1 MYQEIKYIGD
11 IDVLEKMGRIKRR
24 SSKEELELGRK
35 RRERI
40 NSERREQIIVLYNK
54 GISSS
59 EMAKRFGVT
68 IFVIENDINFLF
80 KAGRIVDKKE
90 KEKSIRTKEEEM
102 YYNSMIKSIKL
113 FIQKG
118 EFNNVIEYIKML
130 KAEVKLTRLEI
141 EKLDKLVE
149 LIIVRLYKEKNSL
162 EDISKKLNMDEDI
175 VRRYID
181 NNYSIPERSQKTD
194 NRGLEEEK

>member
-59 EMAKRFGVT
+59 EMAKMFGVT

-130 KAEVKLTRLEI
+130 KAEVKLIRLEI

-149 LIIVRLYKEKNSL
+149 LIIVRLYKERNSL
-162 EDISKKLNMDEDI
+162 EAISKKLNMDEDI

-181 NNYSIPERSQKTD
+181 NNYSIQERSQKTY

>member
-59 EMAKRFGVT
+59 EMAKMFGVT

-90 KEKSIRTKEEEM
+90 KEKFIRTKEEEM

-118 EFNNVIEYIKML
+118 KFNNVIEYIKML

-181 NNYSIPERSQKTD
+181 NNYSIQERSQKTD

>member
-59 EMAKRFGVT
+59 EMAKMFGVT

-149 LIIVRLYKEKNSL
+149 LIIVRLYKERNSL
-162 EDISKKLNMDEDI
+162 EAISKKLNMDEDI

-181 NNYSIPERSQKTD
+181 NNYSIQERSQKTY

>member
-194 NRGLEEEK
+194 NRGLEEK

>member
-59 EMAKRFGVT
+59 EMAKMFGVT

-149 LIIVRLYKEKNSL
+149 LIIVRLYKERNSL
-162 EDISKKLNMDEDI
+162 EAISKKLNMDEDI

>member
-90 KEKSIRTKEEEM
+90 KEKFIRTKEEEM

-118 EFNNVIEYIKML
+118 KFNNVIEYIKML

>member
-149 LIIVRLYKEKNSL
+149 LIIVRLYKEKNRL
-162 EDISKKLNMDEDI
+162 EDISKKLNMNEDI

>member
-80 KAGRIVDKKE
+80 KAGRIVDK

>member
-162 EDISKKLNMDEDI
+162 EDISKKLNMDQDI

-194 NRGLEEEK
+194 NRGL

>member
-149 LIIVRLYKEKNSL
+149 LIIVRLYKERNSL
-162 EDISKKLNMDEDI
+162 EAISKKLNMDEDI

-181 NNYSIPERSQKTD
+181 NNYSIQERSQKTY

>member
-181 NNYSIPERSQKTD
+181 NNYSIQERSQKTD
-194 NRGLEEEK
+194 NRGVEEEK

>member
-90 KEKSIRTKEEEM
+90 KEKSIRTEEEEM

>member
-59 EMAKRFGVT
+59 EMAKMFGVT

-181 NNYSIPERSQKTD
+181 NNYSIQERSQKTD
-194 NRGLEEEK
+194 NRGVEEEK

>member
-24 SSKEELELGRK
+24 SSREELVLGRK

-54 GISSS
+54 GISNS
-59 EMAKRFGVT
+59 EMAKMFGVT
-68 IFVIENDINFLF
+68 IWVIENDINFLL
-80 KAGRIVDKKE
+80 KAGKISDKEE
-90 KEKSIRTKEEEM
+90 KEKGFRTKEEEI

-130 KAEVKLTRLEI
+130 KSEVKLTKSET

-149 LIIVRLYKEKNSL
+149 LIIVRLYKERNSL
-162 EDISKKLNMDEDI
+162 DDISKD
-175 VRRYID
+175 
-181 NNYSIPERSQKTD
+181 
-194 NRGLEEEK
+194 

>member
-59 EMAKRFGVT
+59 EMAKMFGVT

-181 NNYSIPERSQKTD
+181 NNYSIQERSQKTD

>member
-59 EMAKRFGVT
+59 EMAKMFGVT

-149 LIIVRLYKEKNSL
+149 LIIVRLYKERNSL

-181 NNYSIPERSQKTD
+181 NNYSIQERSQKTY

>member
-54 GISSS
+54 GISNS
-59 EMAKRFGVT
+59 EMAKMFGVT
-68 IFVIENDINFLF
+68 IWVIENDINFLL
-80 KAGRIVDKKE
+80 KAGKISDKEE
-90 KEKSIRTKEEEM
+90 KEKGFRTKEEEI

-130 KAEVKLTRLEI
+130 KSEVKLTKSET

-149 LIIVRLYKEKNSL
+149 LIIY
-162 EDISKKLNMDEDI
+162 
-175 VRRYID
+175 
-181 NNYSIPERSQKTD
+181 
-194 NRGLEEEK
+194 

>member
-181 NNYSIPERSQKTD
+181 NNYSIQERSQKTY

>member
-59 EMAKRFGVT
+59 EMAKMFGVT

-162 EDISKKLNMDEDI
+162 EAISKKLNMDEDI

-181 NNYSIPERSQKTD
+181 NNYSIQERSQKTY

>member
-90 KEKSIRTKEEEM
+90 KEKSIRTKQEQM

-149 LIIVRLYKEKNSL
+149 LIIVRLYKERNSL
-162 EDISKKLNMDEDI
+162 EAISKKLNMDEDI

-181 NNYSIPERSQKTD
+181 NNYSIQERSQKTY

>member
-59 EMAKRFGVT
+59 EMAKMFGVT
-68 IFVIENDINFLF
+68 IPVIENDINFLF

-102 YYNSMIKSIKL
+102 YYNSMIKSIRL

-194 NRGLEEEK
+194 NRGVEEEK

>member
-1 MYQEIKYIGD
+1 M
-11 IDVLEKMGRIKRR
+11 
-24 SSKEELELGRK
+24 ELGRK

-40 NSERREQIIVLYNK
+40 TSERREQIIVLYNK

-59 EMAKRFGVT
+59 KMAKMLGVT
-68 IFVIENDINFLF
+68 ISVIEKDINFLF
-80 KAGRIVDKKE
+80 KAGRILDKKE
-90 KEKSIRTKEEEM
+90 EESIRTKEEEM
-102 YYNSMIKSIKL
+102 YYSSMIRSIKL

-130 KAEVKLTRLEI
+130 KAEVKLTRLET

-149 LIIVRLYKEKNSL
+149 LIIVRLYKERNSL
-162 EDISKKLNMDEDI
+162 EAISKKLNIGEDI

-181 NNYSIPERSQKTD
+181 INYSMPERIQETD
-194 NRGLEEEK
+194 NKGPKEER

>member
-59 EMAKRFGVT
+59 EMAKMFGVT

-181 NNYSIPERSQKTD
+181 NNYSIQERSQKTY

>member
-59 EMAKRFGVT
+59 EMAKMFGVT

-90 KEKSIRTKEEEM
+90 KEKSIRTKEEEL

-113 FIQKG
+113 CIQKG

-162 EDISKKLNMDEDI
+162 EGILKKLNMDEDI

-194 NRGLEEEK
+194 NRGLEEER

>member
-24 SSKEELELGRK
+24 SSREELVLGRK

-54 GISSS
+54 GISNS
-59 EMAKRFGVT
+59 EMAKMFGVT
-68 IFVIENDINFLF
+68 IWVIENDINFLL
-80 KAGRIVDKKE
+80 KAGKISDKEE
-90 KEKSIRTKEEEM
+90 KEKGFRTKEEEI

-130 KAEVKLTRLEI
+130 KSEVKLTKSET

-149 LIIVRLYKEKNSL
+149 
-162 EDISKKLNMDEDI
+162 
-175 VRRYID
+175 
-181 NNYSIPERSQKTD
+181 
-194 NRGLEEEK
+194 

>member
-149 LIIVRLYKEKNSL
+149 LIIERLYKERNSL
-162 EDISKKLNMDEDI
+162 TAISKKLNMDEDI

-181 NNYSIPERSQKTD
+181 NNYSIQERSQKTY

>member
-59 EMAKRFGVT
+59 EMAKMFGVT

-149 LIIVRLYKEKNSL
+149 LIIVRLYKERNSL
-162 EDISKKLNMDEDI
+162 EAISKKLNMDEDI

-181 NNYSIPERSQKTD
+181 NNYSIQERRKKTY

>member
-1 MYQEIKYIGD
+1 
-11 IDVLEKMGRIKRR
+11 MGRIKRR

-59 EMAKRFGVT
+59 EMAKMFGVT

>member
-24 SSKEELELGRK
+24 SSKEELELGIK

-59 EMAKRFGVT
+59 EMAKMFGVT

>member
-90 KEKSIRTKEEEM
+90 KEKSIITKEEEM

>member
-59 EMAKRFGVT
+59 EMAKMFGVT